1 MQMSVDKGG
10 DGRGFARR
18 RQIQMRD
25 GHIKNNEVV
34 AWRHK
39 EKTDVKPADQQSKI
53 LHPGNHET
61 NKILEK
67 VSLETRDI

>member
-1 MQMSVDKGG
+1 MSVDKGG

-25 GHIKNNEVV
+25 GHIKNNGVV

-39 EKTDVKPADQQSKI
+39 EKNRLEIRGSIVKNLTPWKSR
-53 LHPGNHET
+53 NE
-61 NKILEK
+61 
-67 VSLETRDI
+67 